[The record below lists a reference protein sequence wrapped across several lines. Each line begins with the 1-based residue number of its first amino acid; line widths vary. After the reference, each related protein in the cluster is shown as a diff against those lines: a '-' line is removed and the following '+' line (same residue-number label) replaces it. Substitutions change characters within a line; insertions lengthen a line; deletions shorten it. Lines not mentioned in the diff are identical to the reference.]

1 MTTFDELAAKYE
13 LRPIRNCPGRFVIYT
28 AGAQLF
34 PEELLG
40 SDVEIRTYNV
50 AAARDTVLVALV
62 ENGGLISYRRAD
74 GTYVHTL
81 NTTDGFER
89 KLFELGIKI
98 GK

>member
-1 MTTFDELAAKYE
+1 MITFDELAAKYD

-28 AGAQLF
+28 FGAQLF
-34 PEELLG
+34 PEEILG
-40 SDVEIRTYNV
+40 PDVEIHTYNV

-62 ENGGLISYRRAD
+62 NNCGLISYRRAD

-81 NTTDGFER
+81 NTPDGFER
-89 KLFELGIKI
+89 KLLELGIEI